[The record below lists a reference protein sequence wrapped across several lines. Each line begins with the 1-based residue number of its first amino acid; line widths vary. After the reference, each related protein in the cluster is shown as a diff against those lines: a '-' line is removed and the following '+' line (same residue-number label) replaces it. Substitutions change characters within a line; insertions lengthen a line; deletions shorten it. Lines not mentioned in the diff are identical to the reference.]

1 MADTFQWA
9 GFTFPRRI
17 VALPHGSK
25 ADRLQAARVGN
36 ACGPYYTSPEPL
48 IGGTR
53 GNYGFY
59 LGECCQMRWKWVDD
73 ISGAGIRHSGWFC
86 DKFGRETIRGIVV
99 YLNHGRMLAGWSMGK
114 SMRSFVDYD
123 VFLDESDAAYCADSM
138 AENAAELEREYQA
151 EQEALREAEEEAE
164 EAKQERI
171 ENRFQDAMANAL

>member
-1 MADTFQWA
+1 MRKLEKEFSFA
-9 GFTFPRRI
+9 GFDFPKYLWTLPKGPWRKRLEHMRRPVTGGYYRSPPI
-17 VALPHGSK
+17 NGS
-25 ADRLQAARVGN
+25 
-36 ACGPYYTSPEPL
+36 
-48 IGGTR
+48 GTT
-53 GNYGFY
+53 FY
-59 LGECCQMRWKWVDD
+59 LESDFMPDLRWKWCDEIVSR
-73 ISGAGIRHSGWFC
+73 INHKGWYS
-86 DKFGRETIRGIVV
+86 DEWQEYTIRGLVMR
-99 YLNHGRMLAGWSMGK
+99 LPNNRGFLAGWSMGK